1 MSKNLW
7 ETEVL
12 SLRIIRTD
20 KGYMLKHNGKYVFN
34 RHGNNSWDDRWAT
47 LDEVMEVFS
56 KLVLSDALIPPRGV
70 FIEPDCGTPTEEF
83 EPDCGTPMLMASIDE
98 LTKIAKGT
106 GC

>member
-1 MSKNLW
+1 MSNQ
-7 ETEVL
+7 TEVL
-12 SLRIIRTD
+12 SLRIIHTD

-70 FIEPDCGTPTEEF
+70 FIEPDCGTPMLEASQEELSKLLK
-83 EPDCGTPMLMASIDE
+83 D
-98 LTKIAKGT
+98 T

>member
-7 ETEVL
+7 ETDVL

-20 KGYMLKHNGKYVFN
+20 KGYMLKHNGKYVFD

-56 KLVLSDALIPPRGV
+56 KLVLSDALIPIQVLDIPPQCTTPYMNGD
-70 FIEPDCGTPTEEF
+70 IEC
-83 EPDCGTPMLMASIDE
+83 
-98 LTKIAKGT
+98 
-106 GC
+106 

>member
-7 ETEVL
+7 ETDVL

-20 KGYMLKHNGKYVFN
+20 SGYMLEHNGKYVFN

-56 KLVLSDALIPPRGV
+56 KLVLSDALIPPIVVNFPPQCTTPYMNGD
-70 FIEPDCGTPTEEF
+70 IEC
-83 EPDCGTPMLMASIDE
+83 
-98 LTKIAKGT
+98 
-106 GC
+106 

>member
-1 MSKNLW
+1 MMSKNLW
-7 ETEVL
+7 ETDVL

-56 KLVLSDALIPPRGV
+56 KLVLSDALIPIQVLDIP
-70 FIEPDCGTPTEEF
+70 PQCTTPYMNGDTE
-83 EPDCGTPMLMASIDE
+83 C
-98 LTKIAKGT
+98 
-106 GC
+106 

>member
-7 ETEVL
+7 ETDVL

-56 KLVLSDALIPPRGV
+56 KLVLSDALIPIQVLDIP
-70 FIEPDCGTPTEEF
+70 PQCTTPYMNGDTE
-83 EPDCGTPMLMASIDE
+83 C
-98 LTKIAKGT
+98 
-106 GC
+106 

>member
-1 MSKNLW
+1 MMSKNLW
-7 ETEVL
+7 ETDVL

-56 KLVLSDALIPPRGV
+56 KLVLSDALIPIQVLDIPPQCTTPYMNGD
-70 FIEPDCGTPTEEF
+70 IEC
-83 EPDCGTPMLMASIDE
+83 
-98 LTKIAKGT
+98 
-106 GC
+106 

>member
-7 ETEVL
+7 ETDVL

-20 KGYMLKHNGKYVFN
+20 SGYMLEHNGKYVFN

-56 KLVLSDALIPPRGV
+56 KLVLSDALIPIQVLDIPPQCTTPYMNGD
-70 FIEPDCGTPTEEF
+70 IEC
-83 EPDCGTPMLMASIDE
+83 
-98 LTKIAKGT
+98 
-106 GC
+106 

>member
-1 MSKNLW
+1 MMSNNLW

-20 KGYMLKHNGKYVFN
+20 KGYMLEHNGAYVCDKN
-34 RHGNNSWDDRWAT
+34 GGICWAT

-83 EPDCGTPMLMASIDE
+83 EPDCGTPMLMQSIED
-98 LTKIAKGT
+98 LTKLVEGT